1 MKTHKGIF
9 NILEQKI
16 PFIID
21 FLTSKKMSWTIIA
34 IGTILRVAQFLF
46 NRSLTEG
53 EAPVAMNIIYRSYSE
68 LLKPLDYIQ
77 PAPVGFSVIEKIFV
91 EIFGNSEYALR
102 LFPLIAGIIALY
114 LFYKIAQKFISQ
126 EALPIALIL
135 FAICDHIIYF
145 SSEVKQYSSDVAITL
160 FLILITYYV
169 LNRKLTSTRLILV
182 GIIGAVSCWFSHPA
196 VFIFFGVTI
205 VLFISIVQKREWKNL
220 VWLFIAVII
229 ASASLGINY
238 VMSLEILSKNQ
249 GLLEGFQNSF
259 MPLPPDS
266 LADIQWFGYVFL
278 RMFKNPL
285 GLSIYELLLA
295 VLSFFVGVVVMS
307 HKKRKI
313 LLILVLPILLT
324 LFASGMK
331 KYPFEGRLLLFSAPL
346 MILIIA
352 EGINFIRI
360 KASQGSTIVGIT
372 LVGILLFHPVILA
385 GYHLIKPRAPE
396 ELRPVVEYLKEHHKE
411 GDITYLYYATVK
423 AFRYYADRLDFFEN
437 DYIVSVESRHD
448 WSNYYKDLVILKGN
462 KRVWILFS
470 HVIKWY
476 GVDEEKLF
484 LSYLDIFG
492 SRLDEFRASGASIYL
507 YDLSNQTDNNKLIP

>member
-1 MKTHKGIF
+1 M
-9 NILEQKI
+9 
-16 PFIID
+16 
-21 FLTSKKMSWTIIA
+21 
-34 IGTILRVAQFLF
+34 
-46 NRSLTEG
+46 
-53 EAPVAMNIIYRSYSE
+53 
-68 LLKPLDYIQ
+68 
-77 PAPVGFSVIEKIFV
+77 
-91 EIFGNSEYALR
+91 
-102 LFPLIAGIIALY
+102 
-114 LFYKIAQKFISQ
+114 
-126 EALPIALIL
+126 
-135 FAICDHIIYF
+135 
-145 SSEVKQYSSDVAITL
+145 
-160 FLILITYYV
+160 
-169 LNRKLTSTRLILV
+169 
-182 GIIGAVSCWFSHPA
+182 
-196 VFIFFGVTI
+196 
-205 VLFISIVQKREWKNL
+205 
-220 VWLFIAVII
+220 WLFIAVII

-238 VMSLEILSKNQ
+238 VMSLEILSKDQ
-249 GLLEGFQNSF
+249 SLLEGFQNSF